1 MVRRV
6 CLLVALLWTGLL
18 SAGPVPLEEICRAG
32 DAYFAPKCSAG
43 YWRMRLPDGS
53 VREFDYDRGKTN
65 RMSSVDGWRAVV
77 SGDKVVV
84 TPPKGA
90 PLQMQWHFARG
101 RAIAVKANGNLY
113 EIEYDRPVTYPN
125 RSIVRLWPTAEE
137 ISAHLNL
144 FRSNWGQDGRLRLW
158 FDSPN
163 QAGAFIV
170 ICALISLAAFCR
182 ARRKIVQVGW
192 ALLLLVLTW
201 LLVWTAS
208 RGSMV
213 ALVAGSLPI
222 LACRFMRDANGRFRL
237 GRRMALV
244 TFVFLCV
251 VALAF
256 GLVKCRRISRTVSD
270 QTRIHLFEK
279 AARMLAD
286 APGGYGSAIGVGRAF
301 SYWYADGQDA
311 GALRCNLICDHL
323 TQVVSGGVWR
333 GGAYVFAWATGLTLL
348 LLFAWYGRFALPAA
362 LWLALG
368 VAASFNVILPI
379 GQLWLSPVASLALL
393 ALERPWRFPRRIM
406 VAGLVGLAAAVAV
419 IGSLLFAASRQKR
432 QWPSVCREGNR
443 VMIGGRSPTHW
454 LVDDLNTLGLVSSG
468 YDIRAAFA
476 ADRNTPALGYVRRL
490 ADLPDF
496 AAIRLLALPGEMG
509 RKFLDEIAR
518 SGVPNVLPESILFLS
533 PPFSPSAVP
542 ATLREKARVRYVIGE
557 FAARYDPEST
567 DYPSWVEVIP
577 SAELYI
583 PTWTRFVMGT
593 Y

>member
-1 MVRRV
+1 MVRCV
-6 CLLVALLWTGLL
+6 YLLVALLLPALL
-18 SAGPVPLEEICRAG
+18 PAGSVPLEEICRAG
-32 DAYFAPKCSAG
+32 DAYFAPKCSVG

-125 RSIVRLWPTAEE
+125 RSITRLWPTAEE
-137 ISAHLNL
+137 ISAHIDL

-163 QAGAFIV
+163 QAGALIA
-170 ICALISLAAFCR
+170 IWALIVLAAFCR
-182 ARRKIVQVGW
+182 AQRKIVQVVW
-192 ALLLLVLTW
+192 ALLFFVLSG

-213 ALVAGSLPI
+213 ALVTGGLPI
-222 LACRFMRDANGRFRL
+222 LACRFMRDANGRFRI
-237 GRRMALV
+237 GRRTALV
-244 TFVFLCV
+244 AFIFLCLA
-251 VALAF
+251 ALVF
-256 GLVKCRRISRTVSD
+256 GLMKCRRISRVASD
-270 QTRIHLFEK
+270 QTRVHLFEK

-286 APGGYGSAIGVGRAF
+286 APGGYGSAIRVGRAF
-301 SYWYADGQDA
+301 SYWYADGQDV

-333 GGAYVFAWATGLTLL
+333 GGAYVFAWAAGVTLL

-368 VAASFNVILPI
+368 VAASFNVILPVW
-379 GQLWLSPVASLALL
+379 QLWVFPVASLALL
-393 ALERPWRFPRRIM
+393 ALEHPWRFPRRIV
-406 VAGLVGLAAAVAV
+406 VASLVGLAAAVAV

-432 QWPSVCREGNR
+432 LWPPVCSEGNR

-454 LVDDLNTLGLVSSG
+454 LVDDLNTLGLVSSA

-476 ADRNTPALGYVRRL
+476 VDRRAPALGYVRRL

-496 AAIRLLALPGEMG
+496 ATVRILALPGEMG
-509 RKFLDEIAR
+509 RKFLDQIAC
-518 SGVPNVLPESILFLS
+518 SGVPNVLPETILFLS

-542 ATLREKARVRYVIGE
+542 AALHAKARVRYVIGE
-557 FAARYDPEST
+557 FAARYDPESAN
-567 DYPSWVEVIP
+567 YPSWVEVVP

-583 PTWTRFVMGT
+583 PTWTRFVLGT